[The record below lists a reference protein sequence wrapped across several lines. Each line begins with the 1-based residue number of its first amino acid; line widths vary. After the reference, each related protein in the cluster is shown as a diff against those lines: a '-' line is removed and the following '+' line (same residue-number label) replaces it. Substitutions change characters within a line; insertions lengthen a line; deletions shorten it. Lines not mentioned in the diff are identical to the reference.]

1 MIFKPDKEYYKTTV
15 IAFCLIVGGCIAI
28 SIDVGWMCFCVIFG
42 IMNLIFIPNWMAN
55 GRTFIMNENG
65 CVVCFLWYRK
75 EYKWDD
81 FQVKGIEDFSHARE
95 YKNTYTRGAVFSPRR
110 IRKPWWWTPS
120 LYCWRLHPLSFVFVN
135 FTPKE
140 RWFGTSP
147 IYEID
152 EKKFMEKM
160 KEWNVELEELNF
172 YK

>member
-1 MIFKPDKEYYKTTV
+1 MIFKPDKEYYKLLKTT
-15 IAFCLIVGGCIAI
+15 ICLSLGGCILI
-28 SIDVGWMCFCVIFG
+28 SIDVGIIVFFLIFG
-42 IMNLIFIPNWMAN
+42 SLSLIIIPYWIAT
-55 GRTFIMNENG
+55 GRTFVMNEEG
-65 CVVCFLWYRK
+65 CVVSILWYRK
-75 EYKWDD
+75 QYKWAD
-81 FQVKGIEDFSHARE
+81 FQVKGIEDFCHARE
-95 YKNTYTRGAVFSPRR
+95 YKNTYTRGAVFSTRR
-110 IRKPWWWTPS
+110 IRKPWWWTPE

-147 IYEID
+147 IYEMD